1 MDLIT
6 PHLAHL
12 PLISTRD
19 SIFSIIIFN
28 TVVSPYMFRLI
39 TSELINQNIEYK
51 FVWAPYPTKCFNFN
65 Y

>member
-12 PLISTRD
+12 PLICTRD

-28 TVVSPYMFRLI
+28 TVVSPDMFRLI

-51 FVWAPYPTKCFNFN
+51 IV
-65 Y
+65 